1 MTDPHTPPTPIA
13 ASSAQSVELQR
24 QPYLTPHIRPL
35 GGWTALTLTTSPPI
49 GPGGRVFRG
58 MDNL

>member
-13 ASSAQSVELQR
+13 ASSTQSVELPR

-35 GGWTALTLTTSPPI
+35 GGWTALTLTSTVPG
-49 GPGGRVFRG
+49 GPGGMIFKDWNR
-58 MDNL
+58 L